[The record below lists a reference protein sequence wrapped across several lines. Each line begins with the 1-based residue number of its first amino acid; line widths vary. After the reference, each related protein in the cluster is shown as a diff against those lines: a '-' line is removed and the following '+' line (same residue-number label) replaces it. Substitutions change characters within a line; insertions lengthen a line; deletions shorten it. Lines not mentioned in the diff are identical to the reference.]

1 MVTRFRQTRKRRGH
15 VSMGYGRVGKHRKHP
30 GGRGN
35 VGAWAHHKI
44 IFTKYHPHYV
54 GKLGMRHFHL
64 LPNQYYNPT
73 INLDSLWSL
82 VSERK
87 RKEIPKG
94 RMPVIDV
101 VRAV

>member
-73 INLDSLWSL
+73 INY
-82 VSERK
+82 RN
-87 RKEIPKG
+87 RIIIRNCKG
-94 RMPVIDV
+94 ENASYRCCPCSMIFI
-101 VRAV
+101 